1 MAKKINNPHK
11 PTSPSRRAFLQQIGQ
26 IGGVGAVYQAMLT
39 MGLLV
44 PGDAS
49 ALVNR
54 ERWQQGA
61 TRLASANK
69 PTVAV
74 IGGGIAGLVAAYEL
88 KKAGFPF
95 FLIEARDRPGG
106 RSHTVRSGSR
116 IIETDSTQNCS
127 FDNGD
132 ELYFNA
138 GPARISHHHKNL
150 LAYCRELNVA
160 LEPFINDNRAA
171 YMHSD
176 TAFGGQR
183 QQAKAVIAAMRGTI
197 AELLA
202 KAINQ
207 GALNSDISIGERAAV
222 LAVLQDYGDLN
233 VNYRFTG
240 STRGGI
246 AAGSGGLTPELPG
259 PPLNW
264 RDIFSHPDVPFIAN
278 FVEGWNQAGTMLQP
292 VGGMDR
298 IAFALAEQVAESTF
312 YNVEVT
318 ALRRTATGVRI
329 EGRTPQVTG
338 AAEADYAIVTIP
350 PSVLRIIPN
359 DFSTSAQSAIA
370 STQYAN
376 PTKIAFQST
385 RFWEA
390 EESIYGGISWTDPA
404 ILQMWYP
411 SSGLGQQQGILVGS
425 YLFGGSSAT
434 TFANLSPQGRIN
446 LALSAGQKL
455 HPQLLAAASRGISVA
470 WTKVPFTLGGWA
482 NSNPSSQLL
491 APDGPFL
498 FAGDHLTYLRGWQE
512 GAVISALHALG
523 NLSELTAQ

>member
-1 MAKKINNPHK
+1 MTKQPSNSNK
-11 PTSPSRRAFLQQIGQ
+11 PNLPSRRVFLQRIGE
-26 IGGVGAVYQAMLT
+26 IGGVGAVYQAMVT
-39 MGLLV
+39 MGLLI
-44 PGDAS
+44 PGDAN
-49 ALVNR
+49 ALVSR
-54 ERWQQGA
+54 ERWQQGV
-61 TRLASANK
+61 TRLASTAK

-74 IGGGIAGLVAAYEL
+74 IGGGIAGLIAAYEL

-106 RSHTVRSGSR
+106 RSHTVRRGSR
-116 IIETDSTQNCS
+116 VIETDSIQDCN
-127 FDNGD
+127 FDIGE

-150 LAYCRELNVA
+150 LAYCRELKVS

-171 YMHSD
+171 YMHSE

-183 QQAKAVIAAMRGTI
+183 QQAKAVISTMRGAI

-207 GALNSDISIGERAAV
+207 GALNSDISVGERAAV
-222 LAVLQDYGDLN
+222 LAVLEDYGDLN
-233 VNYRFTG
+233 VSYRYTG

-246 AAGSGGLTPELPG
+246 ALGTGGMAPGLPVT
-259 PPLNW
+259 PLNW
-264 RDIFSHPDVPFIAN
+264 REIFSHPDMPFIAN

-298 IAFALAEQVAESTF
+298 IALALAQQVAASAF

-329 EGRTPQVTG
+329 EGRAAQVTG
-338 AAEADYAIVTIP
+338 AVEADYAIVTIP
-350 PSVLRIIPN
+350 PSVLRFIPN
-359 DFSTSAQSAIA
+359 DFSAATQSAIA
-370 STQYAN
+370 LTQYAN
-376 PTKIAFQST
+376 PTKIAFQSA

-411 SSGLGQQQGILVGS
+411 SGGIGQQQGILVGS
-425 YLFGGSSAT
+425 YLFGGNSAT
-434 TFANLSPQGRIN
+434 NFANLPPDGRIN
-446 LALSAGQKL
+446 LVLAAGQKL
-455 HPQLLAAASRGISVA
+455 HPQLPAAASRGISVA
-470 WTKVPFTLGGWA
+470 WSKVPYTLGGWA
-482 NSNPSSQLL
+482 NSNPAPQLL
-491 APDGPFL
+491 APDGRFL

-523 NLSELTAQ
+523 ILSDLAAQ

>member
-1 MAKKINNPHK
+1 MTKQISNSNNPR
-11 PTSPSRRAFLQQIGQ
+11 TPSRRAFLQRIGA
-26 IGGVGAVYQAMLT
+26 IGGVGAVYQAMVT

-61 TRLASANK
+61 TRLAAANR

-74 IGGGIAGLVAAYEL
+74 IGGGIAGLIAAYEL

-116 IIETDSTQNCS
+116 VVESDSIQYCS
-127 FDNGD
+127 FDSSD

-138 GPARISHHHKNL
+138 GPARLSHHHKNL

-171 YMHSD
+171 FMHSD
-176 TAFGGQR
+176 SAFGGQR
-183 QQAKAVIAAMRGTI
+183 QQAKVVIASTRGAI

-222 LAVLQDYGDLN
+222 LAVLRDYGDLN
-233 VNYRFTG
+233 VNYRYTG

-246 AAGSGGLTPELPG
+246 AEGSGGLTPELPST
-259 PPLNW
+259 PLNW
-264 RDIFSHPDVPFIAN
+264 REIFSHPELPFIAN
-278 FVEGWNQAGTMLQP
+278 FVESWNQAGTMLQP

-298 IAFALAEQVAESTF
+298 IALALAEQVAASAF

-318 ALRRTATGVRI
+318 ALRRSATGVRI
-329 EGRTPQVTG
+329 EGRTSQVAG
-338 AAEADYAIVTIP
+338 AVEADYAIVTIP
-350 PSVLRIIPN
+350 PSVLRFIPN
-359 DFSTSAQSAIA
+359 DFSTAVQSAIA

-385 RFWEA
+385 RFWET
-390 EESIYGGISWTDPA
+390 EEAIYGGISWTDPA

-411 SSGLGQQQGILVGS
+411 SGGLGQQQGILVGS
-425 YLFGGSSAT
+425 YLFGGSDAT
-434 TFANLSPQGRIN
+434 TFANLPPQGRID

-455 HPQLLAAASRGISVA
+455 HPQLTTSARSGISVA
-470 WTKVPFTLGGWA
+470 WSKVPYTLGGWA
-482 NSNPSSQLL
+482 NSNPASQLL

-498 FAGDHLTYLRGWQE
+498 FAGDHLSYLRGWQE

-523 NLSELTAQ
+523 NLSDMTAQ

>member
-1 MAKKINNPHK
+1 MTKQASNSNK
-11 PTSPSRRAFLQQIGQ
+11 PTTPSRRAFLQRIGE
-26 IGGVGAVYQAMLT
+26 IGGVGAVYQAMVT

-61 TRLASANK
+61 MRLASADK

-74 IGGGIAGLVAAYEL
+74 IGGGIAGLIAAYEL

-95 FLIEARDRPGG
+95 FLIDARDRPGG

-116 IIETDSTQNCS
+116 VVETDSTQNCS
-127 FDNGD
+127 FDSGE

-176 TAFGGQR
+176 SAFVGQR
-183 QQAKAVIAAMRGTI
+183 QQAKAVIATMRGTI

-207 GALNSDISIGERAAV
+207 GALNNDISIGERTAV

-233 VNYRFTG
+233 VNYRYTG

-246 AAGSGGLTPELPG
+246 AAGSGGLTPVLPG
-259 PPLNW
+259 APLNW
-264 RDIFSHPDVPFIAN
+264 REIFSHPDMPYIAN

-292 VGGMDR
+292 AGGMDR
-298 IAFALAEQVAESTF
+298 IAFALAEQVAASAF

-318 ALRRTATGVRI
+318 ALRRTTTGVRI
-329 EGRTPQVTG
+329 EGRTLQIAG

-350 PSVLRIIPN
+350 PSVLRSIPN
-359 DFSTSAQSAIA
+359 DFSTASRSAIA

-376 PTKIAFQST
+376 PTKIAFQSA
-385 RFWEA
+385 RFWET
-390 EESIYGGISWTDPA
+390 EESIFGGISWTDPA

-425 YLFGGSSAT
+425 YLFGGNSASD
-434 TFANLSPQGRIN
+434 FASLSPQARIN
-446 LALSAGQKL
+446 LALSSGQKL
-455 HPQLLAAASRGISVA
+455 HPQLRAAASRGISVA
-470 WTKVPFTLGGWA
+470 WAKVPLTLGGWA
-482 NSNPSSQLL
+482 NSNPASQLL
-491 APDGPFL
+491 LPDGPFL

-523 NLSELTAQ
+523 NLGELTVK